1 MKPVRLPASATSAL
15 PRWGLWALGLLYIL
29 PGLIGRDP
37 WKNDDASSFGIMWT
51 MAHGGLDTWLAP
63 QIAGLP
69 LPGESP
75 LTFWIGAICI
85 KVFGWLLG
93 DPLAARLSTIIFFLI
108 GSLSVWYATYLL
120 GRRTEAQPLR
130 LAFGGQ
136 PEPKDF
142 GRTLADGA
150 FLIYLGCL
158 GLLLHS
164 HETTAKSLQMSL
176 VAYAIYLAIRLFDS
190 RTIAQGTSAP
200 APTTD
205 SVRSAALLGMTLGLL
220 TLTRGFGVPVTVF
233 IGLSFLAIF
242 RQKSLVKHLLLVTLP
257 AAVIISGAW
266 FLAGYCLLPE
276 SHSFTFWSNQ
286 HLRQF
291 GWPSLHAAAY
301 YFKYGIWFAW
311 PAWPFAGWAVY
322 AWRQQ
327 RKTLHIALPLAIF
340 ISLTVMILLMPRPD
354 EGVLLPLLPPL
365 VILAAFGLPTMK
377 RGAINAVDWFSVMT
391 LSTCAAFI
399 WIGWLAK
406 ETGWPAQIAKNAYKL
421 APGFKPGFN
430 LTAVVIAILGSACWI
445 MLVNWRL
452 SRRPAV
458 LWRAVVLSSG
468 GVVLC
473 WLLLMTLWLPWINYG
488 KSYAGVAAQINA
500 HLPSTSECVDTN
512 VGPAQRASFAYFG
525 NIPFSQLSQERCNI
539 LLFQDNN
546 SLKFDDAAIKHAFS
560 GRWKLLW
567 SGRRPSDRDE
577 RFRLYQ
583 RVDN

>member
-29 PGLIGRDP
+29 PGMFGRDP

-51 MAHGGLDTWLAP
+51 MAHGSLGSWLAP

-69 LPGESP
+69 MPGESP
-75 LTFWIGAICI
+75 LTYWIGAICI
-85 KVFGWLLG
+85 KLFGWLLG

-120 GRRTEAQPLR
+120 GRRSEAQPLR

-176 VAYAIYLAIRLFDS
+176 VAYAIYLAVRLFDS
-190 RTIAQGTSAP
+190 YSA
-200 APTTD
+200 APSTPPNAW
-205 SVRSAALLGMTLGLL
+205 SGIRSAALLGVALGLL
-220 TLTRGFGVPVTVF
+220 ILTRGWAVPLTVF
-233 IGLSFLAIF
+233 IGLICLAMLREKTIAT
-242 RQKSLVKHLLLVTLP
+242 RLLLVTLP
-257 AAVIISGAW
+257 VAMIVSGTW
-266 FLAGYCLLPE
+266 LLASYSLLPDPHNFSIWE
-276 SHSFTFWSNQ
+276 DQN
-286 HLRQF
+286 LRQF
-291 GWPSLHAAAY
+291 GWPSWTAFAF

-327 RKTLHIALPLAIF
+327 RKTLHIALPLAFF
-340 ISLTVMILLMPRPD
+340 ISLTIMIWLSPRPE
-354 EGVLLPLLPPL
+354 EGVLLPLLPAL

-391 LSTCAAFI
+391 LTTCAAFI
-399 WIGWLAK
+399 WLGWIAK
-406 ETGWPAQIAKNAYKL
+406 ETGWPAQIARNAYKL

-430 LTAVVIAILGSACWI
+430 PTALIIAILGSIFWI
-445 MLVNWRL
+445 VLVNWRL

-488 KSYAGVAAQINA
+488 KSYAGVAVQIYA
-500 HLPSTSECVDTN
+500 HLPAVKQCVDTN

-525 NIPFSQLSQERCNI
+525 DIPFSEFSQERCDF
-539 LLFQDNN
+539 LLYQDNN
-546 SLKFDDAAIKHAFS
+546 HAKSDDAAIRYQFN

-567 SGRRPSDRDE
+567 TGRRPADRDE

-583 RVDN
+583 RVGN